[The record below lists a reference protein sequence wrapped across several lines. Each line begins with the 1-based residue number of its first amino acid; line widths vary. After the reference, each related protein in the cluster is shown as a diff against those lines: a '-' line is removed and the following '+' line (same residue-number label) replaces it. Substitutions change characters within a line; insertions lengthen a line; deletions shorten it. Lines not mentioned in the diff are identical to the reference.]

1 MNKFNKNFKR
11 TISSLMI
18 LMMIITLIPLNVFAE
33 DKLVKSMDSGAKWL
47 IENDEIDSW
56 AIMDLARMD
65 KEIPETS
72 LIEFR
77 EEIKA
82 SKGEFKSAIDYAKY
96 SIVASSLG
104 LDATDLFGYNF
115 IEKIYDNE
123 DIFVQGYNGGVFAL
137 IALDSKNYDI
147 PNDAKWIRENIIL
160 ELLAGQKEDGGFGW
174 TKDMGSDV
182 DMTAMALQAL
192 SNYQDKEEVKIATNK
207 ALDYLS
213 KNQGKD
219 GGYENEWVG
228 DSSESVAQVLIALT
242 SLDINPTEDERFV
255 KDGNLVDKLL
265 SFQLE
270 DGGFGNKKEEGSS
283 GLTTE
288 QALRG
293 LVSYNRY
300 VNEDFKLYDMKDAK
314 LVEFPAKAKVNFSD
328 IDKASNWAKESINKV
343 AELELMSG
351 KGNNLFD
358 PKGDITRAEF
368 ATILS
373 NLLKLERTN
382 EGEEVFTDVKSD
394 AWYYDA
400 VMKVSEAGIV
410 EGNGNKFLPK
420 DPITREEMAVMITRA
435 LALDTVVEGEEIKDI
450 DEAHD
455 WAEYSIKLMS
465 HLSIMKGDN
474 GKFNPKG
481 KVTREMSAT
490 IIVRVSELN

>member
-1 MNKFNKNFKR
+1 M
-11 TISSLMI
+11 
-18 LMMIITLIPLNVFAE
+18 E
-33 DKLVKSMDSGAKWL
+33 DL
-47 IENDEIDSW
+47 EI
-56 AIMDLARMD
+56 
-65 KEIPETS
+65 
-72 LIEFR
+72 
-77 EEIKA
+77 
-82 SKGEFKSAIDYAKY
+82 
-96 SIVASSLG
+96 
-104 LDATDLFGYNF
+104 
-115 IEKIYDNE
+115 
-123 DIFVQGYNGGVFAL
+123 
-137 IALDSKNYDI
+137 
-147 PNDAKWIRENIIL
+147 
-160 ELLAGQKEDGGFGW
+160 
-174 TKDMGSDV
+174 
-182 DMTAMALQAL
+182 
-192 SNYQDKEEVKIATNK
+192 
-207 ALDYLS
+207 
-213 KNQGKD
+213 
-219 GGYENEWVG
+219 
-228 DSSESVAQVLIALT
+228 
-242 SLDINPTEDERFV
+242 
-255 KDGNLVDKLL
+255 
-265 SFQLE
+265 
-270 DGGFGNKKEEGSS
+270 KKEEGSS
-283 GLTTE
+283 GFTTE